1 MIARSCGFESHSE
14 HNKDNQIKVNYITMK
29 KLYRSEENKVV
40 AGILGGIGEYF
51 EIDPVV
57 IRVFFVFLAFATGV
71 IPFVV
76 AYIVA
81 LFVVPKRP
89 HTHMDASH
97 SEPK

>member
-1 MIARSCGFESHSE
+1 MEE
-14 HNKDNQIKVNYITMK
+14 
-29 KLYRSEENKVV
+29 LYRSAANKVV

-57 IRVFFVFLAFATGV
+57 IRVLFVFLAFATGV
-71 IPFVV
+71 IPFIV

-89 HTHMDASH
+89 KQIVSGV
-97 SEPK
+97 